1 MTNFLK
7 QTVFSLKGR
16 TRSRI
21 IILLTVLLSISFTE
35 IKAQAQVKASIIFN
49 GEQLNTAFRM
59 LQEKTNVPFAYN
71 DKLLMMQK
79 APIVKFVNQPLNIIL
94 DRLLKDSGYEYKMI
108 DGKVVIMP
116 TEKDK
121 SPNASAGGG
130 PGTLKGRIVEFE

>member
-59 LQEKTNVPFAYN
+59 LQEKTNVPGLSVGSEYH
-71 DKLLMMQK
+71 LQS
-79 APIVKFVNQPLNIIL
+79 VC
-94 DRLLKDSGYEYKMI
+94 GYLI
-108 DGKVVIMP
+108 FP
-116 TEKDK
+116 
-121 SPNASAGGG
+121 
-130 PGTLKGRIVEFE
+130 RIF